1 MTLRK
6 SLLALVIAGACA
18 PTFAATIDLGALN
31 DATLSAKPRFIVK
44 YKAGTAP
51 STQAT
56 ARQQSLDAAAKRAQ
70 PNVVQATANGKVVPL
85 HMDTLRAMARGGRHV
100 IRASQRLTST
110 EAETLMRS
118 IAADPNVEYVAVD
131 GRVHADALPNDPYL
145 ATYQNWHY
153 GAGPGGAR
161 VTTAWDITKGAGV
174 VVAVIDTGATHHADL
189 EPNLLPGYDFIT
201 DAHSS
206 RAAPTTRAFRAVGT
220 RAITTRPASAAPARQ
235 ARNSSWHGTHV
246 SGTIAEVTNNGLA
259 GAGVAP
265 DARIVPIRVLG
276 RCGGYD
282 SDIADAMVWAA
293 GGDVPGVPT
302 NPNPAEV
309 LSLSLGGDQACP
321 AYVQDAINTG
331 GLARCGR
338 RRRGGQPERRC
349 IHAFAGRLRERHHRR
364 RHRLTAASAR
374 AIRTT
379 VRRSRSPH
387 RAARAPKVRRT
398 VTSGRRSTPASR
410 CRAPMRSVVT
420 PARRWPRR
428 MCPASSR

>member
-153 GAGPGGAR
+153 GTGPGGAR

-201 DAHSS
+201 DAFVS
-206 RAAPTTRAFRAVGT
+206 RRADDSRVPGGWDT
-220 RAITTRPASAAPARQ
+220 GDYSAAGECGSGTQ

-282 SDIADAMVWAA
+282 
-293 GGDVPGVPT
+293 
-302 NPNPAEV
+302 
-309 LSLSLGGDQACP
+309 
-321 AYVQDAINTG
+321 
-331 GLARCGR
+331 
-338 RRRGGQPERRC
+338 
-349 IHAFAGRLRERHHRR
+349 
-364 RHRLTAASAR
+364 
-374 AIRTT
+374 
-379 VRRSRSPH
+379 
-387 RAARAPKVRRT
+387 
-398 VTSGRRSTPASR
+398 
-410 CRAPMRSVVT
+410 
-420 PARRWPRR
+420 
-428 MCPASSR
+428 